1 MALMTWNKELSVE
14 VESIDQRYSVLVA
27 TLNELYV
34 ATMKGQ
40 SRDLSGQLLRRLVAS
55 TRAFCSAE
63 ESILAKAKYS
73 KLELHQAEHVELTR
87 KVERYVTRFEQG
99 DNPLSLHLFNFLRD
113 WLTKHVQEE
122 QLERA
127 HGLQHGLHAHN
138 SR

>member
-1 MALMTWNKELSVE
+1 MALMTWNKEFSVE
-14 VESIDQRYSVLVA
+14 LESIDQRYSVLVA

-63 ESILAKAKYS
+63 ESILAKAKYP

-87 KVERYVTRFEQG
+87 KVERYVTRFEQS
-99 DNPLSLHLFNFLRD
+99 DIPLSLHLFNFLRD

-122 QLERA
+122 QLECA
-127 HGLQHGLHAHN
+127 HGLHAHN
-138 SR
+138 SQ